1 LGGFHEINTVA
12 PRSSD
17 RGKSGQSGR
26 CYFIEGEQIMKLL
39 RRITPALAIALS
51 SVPVIAAPLIVI
63 DAHGGSFK
71 AGQKIDSA
79 KPITLKEGERVTL
92 IAPDGK
98 TITLRGKFSGLPM
111 TSAPAATDPK
121 QALAALMAN
130 RNARTSRVGAVR
142 GDSELA
148 PLPQPWLI
156 DVSTPGE
163 RCLRPGQQP
172 IWWRPEA
179 AASQKFSLLPSDQ
192 SWRSDFEWV
201 AGQHAIPAPPLAKFD
216 GQTSFVIRMG
226 QQEHSI
232 TVNLVPTD
240 LDGSALASW
249 MIEKGC
255 IQQADALLRQIDR
268 DQAAAK

>member
-1 LGGFHEINTVA
+1 M
-12 PRSSD
+12 
-17 RGKSGQSGR
+17 RG
-26 CYFIEGEQIMKLL
+26 
-39 RRITPALAIALS
+39 A
-51 SVPVIAAPLIVI
+51 
-63 DAHGGSFK
+63 
-71 AGQKIDSA
+71 
-79 KPITLKEGERVTL
+79 
-92 IAPDGK
+92 
-98 TITLRGKFSGLPM
+98 
-111 TSAPAATDPK
+111 
-121 QALAALMAN
+121 
-130 RNARTSRVGAVR
+130 
-142 GDSELA
+142 SELA

-172 IWWRPEA
+172 IWWRPDA
-179 AASQKFSLLPSDQ
+179 ATSQKFSLLPSDL

-226 QQEHSI
+226 QQEHGI

-255 IQQADALLRQIDR
+255 IEQADALLRQIDR
-268 DQAAAK
+268 DQASAK

>member
-1 LGGFHEINTVA
+1 M
-12 PRSSD
+12 R
-17 RGKSGQSGR
+17 
-26 CYFIEGEQIMKLL
+26 LL
-39 RRITPALAIALS
+39 RRITPAMALALS
-51 SVPVIAAPLIVI
+51 SVPVVAAPLIVI

-79 KPITLKEGERVTL
+79 KPITLKDGERVTL

-142 GDSELA
+142 GESEPA

-172 IWWRPEA
+172 IWWRPEVR
-179 AASQKFSLLPSDQ
+179 ASQKFTLLSFDQ
-192 SWRSDFEWV
+192 SWRVDFEWA
-201 AGQHAIPAPPLAKFD
+201 AGQHGIPAPPLAKFE
-216 GQTSFVIRMG
+216 GAAVFVIRMG
-226 QQEHSI
+226 EREYSI

-240 LDGSALASW
+240 LDGSTLASW

-255 IQQADALLRQIDR
+255 IQQANALLRQMQQ